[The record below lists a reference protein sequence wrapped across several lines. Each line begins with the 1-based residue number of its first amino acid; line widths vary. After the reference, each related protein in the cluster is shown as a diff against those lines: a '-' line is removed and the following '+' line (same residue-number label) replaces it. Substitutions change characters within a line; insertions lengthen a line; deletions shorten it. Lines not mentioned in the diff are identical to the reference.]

1 MAPLFPQFSIKTK
14 LFQAYGYE
22 KDSRTKVAV
31 LQTERSV
38 SLTKAKALFQ
48 KYYVLTSPVTE
59 AK

>member
-1 MAPLFPQFSIKTK
+1 MKTK

-31 LQTERSV
+31 RLTERSV
-38 SLTKAKALFQ
+38 SLVKAKALFH
-48 KYYVLTSPVTE
+48 KYYVLTSPVTL

>member
-1 MAPLFPQFSIKTK
+1 MKTK

-31 LQTERSV
+31 LLTERSV
-38 SLTKAKALFQ
+38 NLAKAKALFR
-48 KYYVLTSPVTE
+48 KYYVLSSPVTE

>member
-1 MAPLFPQFSIKTK
+1 MKTK

-31 LQTERSV
+31 LLTERSV
-38 SLTKAKALFQ
+38 SLAKAKTLFR
-48 KYYVLTSPVTE
+48 KYYVLTSPVTL

>member
-1 MAPLFPQFSIKTK
+1 MKTK

-31 LQTERSV
+31 RLTERSV
-38 SLTKAKALFQ
+38 SLAKAKALFR
-48 KYYVLTSPVTE
+48 KYYVLTSPVTL

>member
-1 MAPLFPQFSIKTK
+1 MKTK
-14 LFQAYGYE
+14 LFQAYGYK